1 MAHLHRNLGVSDMLW
16 KGVYIVIF
24 GLFRYCSRLFLARV
38 FWHADTHRPPTSPS
52 FNGAFPQ
59 KIGKGPPK
67 SRSILVPSWGHVGR
81 FVAGTVLQ
89 GQRWRNWG
97 HIARSSTYGRYT
109 SYVLLVASRDTLMV
123 VHDFVSRDEE
133 RGVGRAASQVLWNN
147 FGVLERPVWP
157 GVKYSDSWCVDVL
170 FTRVYIFP
178 LQEEILVSSTQTNIT
193 AKDEKRIQH
202 GGQVRVEKVL
212 VCFSWKLC
220 SFYLSKRDGNN
231 AR

>member
-1 MAHLHRNLGVSDMLW
+1 MAHLYRNLGVSDMLW

-109 SYVLLVASRDTLMV
+109 SYVLLVASRDTLNGSTW
-123 VHDFVSRDEE
+123 FCLSWRREGSGE
-133 RGVGRAASQVLWNN
+133 GSFPGPSEQFWC
-147 FGVLERPVWP
+147 FGTPSLTWR
-157 GVKYSDSWCVDVL
+157 K
-170 FTRVYIFP
+170 IF
-178 LQEEILVSSTQTNIT
+178 
-193 AKDEKRIQH
+193 R
-202 GGQVRVEKVL
+202 
-212 VCFSWKLC
+212 
-220 SFYLSKRDGNN
+220 
-231 AR
+231 